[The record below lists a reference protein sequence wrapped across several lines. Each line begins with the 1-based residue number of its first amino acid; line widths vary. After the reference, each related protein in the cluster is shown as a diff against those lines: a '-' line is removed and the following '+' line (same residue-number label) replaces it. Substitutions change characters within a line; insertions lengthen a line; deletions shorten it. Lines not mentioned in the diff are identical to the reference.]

1 MDNQA
6 RNTELMRIANTPEFR
21 AKREIAV
28 KLVDAV
34 LEPYDNVVPDKF
46 YRYASTEMVSFL
58 LYFGM
63 LGPPGSSA
71 PSQEDPRLAKTRASL
86 LELADKLR

>member
-1 MDNQA
+1 MNDQR

-34 LEPYDNVVPDKF
+34 LEPYDDVVPDKF
-46 YRYASTEMVSFL
+46 YRYASTEMVTFL

-63 LGPPGSSA
+63 LAPPGSNG
-71 PSQEDPRLAKTRASL
+71 PPQEDPRLAKVRASL